1 MRHRQ
6 FFAFSVLTLALNQV
20 YAAQDERVSNSQ
32 ESLPEVVVTA
42 TRTAK
47 VVSEAPATVTVVTA
61 KEIRYKNA
69 NRVDEALA
77 GAPGVF
83 ISALG
88 DERPSNY
95 QNQITLRGI
104 PGYYRTG
111 VLVDGIQVNNA
122 FSGGVN
128 LSLAPVDDIKQI
140 EVVPGP
146 FSSLYGGAGMA
157 GVINVI
163 TKAPEKR
170 EVSAKGQV
178 ATNNFRSVDLGYR
191 DKFANGAGVSLS
203 YGHKQ
208 SDGYVDTYLTKTPAK
223 AGGTIVSGWQQTVTN
238 TGTTTYIA
246 GDKGRVAWEQ
256 DRVGAKFYLDLPA
269 SSKLVLDASYLTHRT
284 KDGFGTSYL
293 SAGGVPFTSG
303 TANIN
308 GLSAAISATEF
319 LATTTGED
327 LTRVAATY
335 ETQFSNLKLKA
346 NLGYQSNHYWYNS
359 ITANATN
366 ISGPGSLSDIPNNML
381 NGDVQVGFPA
391 GNSQYLIVGTSFN
404 NSDLRKR
411 VYALNNWRA
420 IDNMG
425 ALGDW
430 ADANSRAIAAYVQD
444 EISLSDQLT
453 FYAGIRHDRAENHG
467 TIFINNTLTNYAT
480 RNSSATSPKV
490 ALVYKFN
497 DGTVFRGALGKAFR
511 SPNLSDMYS
520 TYKAGAT
527 IYWSNPDLMPEKVT
541 TAELGIEHEFAT
553 QTLLRATV
561 YRSDFSD
568 LLYSTT
574 VGGKSTK
581 LNAGKADARGID
593 LEVRQKFTGGLQAFA
608 NATIASTT
616 ITQNTAKPTSTGKQ
630 IPLQAK
636 RMANVGLEG
645 GVGPWSGSLIGSY
658 VGKRYSLD
666 DNTDVVNNVYGSHDP
681 YFITNAKLA
690 YRINKE
696 FAASFSVNNLFDR
709 NYFLGTS
716 IATGRGV
723 YLGLE
728 FKN

>member
-1 MRHRQ
+1 M
-6 FFAFSVLTLALNQV
+6 
-20 YAAQDERVSNSQ
+20 
-32 ESLPEVVVTA
+32 
-42 TRTAK
+42 
-47 VVSEAPATVTVVTA
+47 
-61 KEIRYKNA
+61 
-69 NRVDEALA
+69 
-77 GAPGVF
+77 F

-111 VLVDGIQVNNA
+111 VLVDGIQINNA

-128 LSLAPVDDIKQI
+128 LSLVPVDDIKQI

-157 GVINVI
+157 GVINII

-170 EVSAKGQV
+170 DVFAKGQV
-178 ATNNFRSVDLGYR
+178 ATNNFRSVDLGSR
-191 DKFANGAGVSLS
+191 DKLANGGGVSVS

-208 SDGYVDTYLTKTPAK
+208 SDGYVDTYVTKTPAK
-223 AGGTIVSGWQQTVTN
+223 AGGTVVNGWQQRATN
-238 TGTTTYIA
+238 TGVTTYIV
-246 GDKGRVAWEQ
+246 GDKGRVAWDQ
-256 DRVGAKFYLDLPA
+256 DRFGAKVYLDLPS

-284 KDGFGTSYL
+284 KDGVGTSYL

-308 GLSAAISATEF
+308 GLSTAISVTDF

-335 ETQFSNLKLKA
+335 ETQFINLKLKA
-346 NLGYQSNHYWYNS
+346 NLGYQGNHYWYNS
-359 ITANATN
+359 LTANATN
-366 ISGPGSLSDIPNNML
+366 ISGPGSLSDIPNNMI
-381 NGDVQVGFPA
+381 NGDVQLGFPV
-391 GNSQYLIVGTSFN
+391 GTSQYLIVGTSIN

-420 IDNMG
+420 INNTG

-430 ADANSRAIAAYVQD
+430 ADANARSVAAYVQD
-444 EISLSDQLT
+444 EVSLSDRLT

-467 TIFINNTLTNYAT
+467 AIFINKTLTNYAT
-480 RNSSATSPKV
+480 RTSAATSPKV
-490 ALVYKFN
+490 SLVYKFN
-497 DGTVFRGALGKAFR
+497 DGTVLRGAIGKAFR

-520 TYKAGAT
+520 TFGTTT
-527 IYWSNPDLMPEKVT
+527 IYWSNPDLLPEKVT
-541 TAELGIEHEFAT
+541 TAELGVEHEFST
-553 QTLLRATV
+553 NTLLRATC
-561 YRSDFSD
+561 YQSNFSD
-568 LLYSTT
+568 LIYTT
-574 VGGKSTK
+574 MVGTKWTK
-581 LNAGKADARGID
+581 LNAGKAEAQGID
-593 LEVRQKFTGGLQAFA
+593 LEVRQKLASGLQAFA

-616 ITQNTAKPTSTGKQ
+616 ITQNTAKPTSVGKQ

-636 RMANVGLEG
+636 RMANVGMEG

-681 YFITNAKLA
+681 YFVANAKLA
-690 YRINKE
+690 YRINNE
-696 FAASFSVNNLFDR
+696 FAATFSVNNLFDR

-716 IATGRGV
+716 IATGRGF